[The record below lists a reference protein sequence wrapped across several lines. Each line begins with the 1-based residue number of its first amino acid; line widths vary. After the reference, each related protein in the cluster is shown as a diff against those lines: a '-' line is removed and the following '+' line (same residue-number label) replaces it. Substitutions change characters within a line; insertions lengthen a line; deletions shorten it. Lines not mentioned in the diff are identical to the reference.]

1 MSKICSKLCA
11 SVFAV
16 FGQSG
21 DDRCGDI
28 SVRNLFKY
36 SATFCATISALDLG
50 GIIISPFGASSGSTV
65 VIHPLSFGFSAADD
79 PVGFWVIVGLGS
91 SFGFVVGGSVAE
103 PCSQS
108 GKSLFLSLL
117 ALPPPLA
124 VLIRW
129 AVLLSPFSI
138 PLSKLLKFVKPFS
151 LSLLISGFSNPSG
164 SVGLFSPSNLM
175 FLKNFPNLKVVLASV
190 CCSDTT
196 VFSVSEVSAA
206 NAAVGTAHSVATT
219 NNKAN
224 TAFVI

>member
-1 MSKICSKLCA
+1 MSKICFKLCA

-28 SVRNLFKY
+28 SVRNLFKC

-50 GIIISPFGASSGSTV
+50 GIIISSFGASSVSTV

-108 GKSLFLSLL
+108 GGVSFSFSVGSPAATGGFDSVGASLITIFDTVIKTFEIRKAFFFEL
-117 ALPPPLA
+117 AH
-124 VLIRW
+124 IRLFQSFGKCRLVF
-129 AVLLSPFSI
+129 AIEPDVPKEFS
-138 PLSKLLKFVKPFS
+138 KFEGS
-151 LSLLISGFSNPSG
+151 LSFRLLFRYHRILSIG
-164 SVGLFSPSNLM
+164 SLGSKCRSRYRTQRCN
-175 FLKNFPNLKVVLASV
+175 
-190 CCSDTT
+190 
-196 VFSVSEVSAA
+196 
-206 NAAVGTAHSVATT
+206 H
-219 NNKAN
+219 
-224 TAFVI
+224 